1 MRRSGSSKFPFFFF
15 FSFNRAINL
24 TDGTHIDF
32 AVGDKGV
39 FFFSHHLYV
48 SIPPRRSSL
57 LIDRERLIY
66 SHWLWSY
73 PIAPIRTA
81 YAIHIRI
88 VFREINIVFFELV
101 WLYIPRPG
109 LHFVFRWHSRSP
121 PFFSV
126 LNKSG
131 ITLVRFRFCFFLLY
145 VEEKERSLNKQTRG
159 DVKKYSGGG
168 GGGNKNKI
176 QIWIRNA
183 RENETTVCFL
193 F

>member
-1 MRRSGSSKFPFFFF
+1 M
-15 FSFNRAINL
+15 
-24 TDGTHIDF
+24 
-32 AVGDKGV
+32 
-39 FFFSHHLYV
+39 

-121 PFFSV
+121 PFSSV

-131 ITLVRFRFCFFLLY
+131 ITLVRFRFCFFFAIRRGKRKI
-145 VEEKERSLNKQTRG
+145 VKQTDERRC
-159 DVKKYSGGG
+159 KKKKFRRRW
-168 GGGNKNKI
+168 GGNKNKI

>member
-1 MRRSGSSKFPFFFF
+1 MRFNSFSAQKRFVQIPFFFF
-15 FSFNRAINL
+15 FLLIERLIWRMEHTL
-24 TDGTHIDF
+24 TSLLETRGS
-32 AVGDKGV
+32 
-39 FFFSHHLYV
+39 FFFPTIFMCLFP
-48 SIPPRRSSL
+48 PPRRSSL

-131 ITLVRFRFCFFLLY
+131 ITLVRFRFCFFFAIRRGKRKI
-145 VEEKERSLNKQTRG
+145 VKQTDER
-159 DVKKYSGGG
+159 
-168 GGGNKNKI
+168 
-176 QIWIRNA
+176 R
-183 RENETTVCFL
+183 C
-193 F
+193 